1 MIKYLILSLISYYIF
16 VHYLSPLIETNK
28 NTNNQQR
35 NDKKN
40 NNHEDE
46 YVDYEEIE

>member
-28 NTNNQQR
+28 NTNHQQR